1 MNKSLVDSVLELS
14 PAERMRLLNVIYIS
28 LEKPDEAMDNIWYD
42 EAERR
47 LQAFE
52 SGKIKG
58 IPANEVVGNKP

>member
-47 LQAFE
+47 LKAFE

>member
-1 MNKSLVDSVLELS
+1 MNQSLVDSVLELS
-14 PAERMRLLNVIYIS
+14 PAERMRLVNVIYIS